1 MIYLF
6 HYSEGGKLYVNSDRR
21 EQLYQEMRQFVIY
34 TDEGMIQIYDSID
47 TDKKGIHFSFTEQA
61 LEYIDI
67 FRYIYND
74 GQ

>member
-67 FRYIYND
+67 FRYIYNN